1 MTTVLLSV
9 LTAFGLAALLS
20 YPIVRLMRK
29 LKARQTI
36 LHYVD
41 KHSAKQGVPTMGG
54 IIFIIPIA
62 VTALIFADASSGMT
76 VAAVGVTVAFG
87 ILGFLDDFLKIW
99 YKRNLGLRAY
109 QKIIGQVLI
118 SLIVGYFSYKNSN
131 IGSEILIPFTSK
143 TIDLG
148 FLVIPF
154 VVIFFAAVTN
164 TVNFTDG
171 LDGLASSVTM
181 SYMVAFAAIVFILTG
196 VFEDAGAG
204 LFYLQE
210 LNNIIV
216 TAAAAAGALLGYLLI
231 NSFPARI
238 FMGDTGSLALGGL
251 VASLA
256 IFTRLELLVLF
267 LGAAYVMSG
276 LSVIIQVIYFKLTKG
291 KRVFLMAPLHHHF
304 EKKGYHESK
313 ITAFYFIITTVI
325 GIICVLL
332 YLLFAV
338 DKTSYPIG

>member
-1 MTTVLLSV
+1 MITVLLSL
-9 LTAFGLAALLS
+9 LTAFALAALLS
-20 YPIVRLMRK
+20 YPVPILMRK

-41 KHSAKQGVPTMGG
+41 NHSKKQGVPTMGG
-54 IIFIIPIA
+54 VIFIVAIVI
-62 VTALIFADASSGMT
+62 TALIFADASSGMV
-76 VAAVGVTVAFG
+76 VAAVGVTAAFG

-118 SLIVGYFSYKNSN
+118 SLIVGYFAYKNQY
-131 IGSEILIPFTSK
+131 IGSEILIPFTAK

-148 FLVIPF
+148 WLVVPF
-154 VVIFFAAVTN
+154 IVIFFAAVTN

-171 LDGLASSVTM
+171 LDGLASSVTA
-181 SYMVAFAAIVFILTG
+181 SYMVSFAVIIFILTG

-210 LNNIIV
+210 LDNIII

-231 NSFPARI
+231 NSYPARI

-276 LSVIIQVIYFKLTKG
+276 LSVIIQVIYFKLSGG

-304 EKKGYHESK
+304 EKKGHHESK
-313 ITAFYFIITTVI
+313 ITAWYFIITSVI
-325 GIICVLL
+325 GVVCILL

-338 DKTSYPIG
+338 DAPNYPI